1 VAGNA
6 NGNSSTRA
14 NGQNRVG
21 NTGVAGNGSN
31 YTAAN
36 GNTGVAGNGNTGV
49 VNNGNVNNGTVG
61 SGNVN
66 TGNVVAG
73 NDVDV
78 NVENGGWSGY
88 YGSGA
93 AYATGVA
100 VGATTTAAVAGST
113 YYSLPSSCPTY
124 VYGGVSYYS
133 CGGTWY
139 QQRYQGSSVTYVVV
153 SDPTK
158 K

>member
-1 VAGNA
+1 MRF
-6 NGNSSTRA
+6 TREVP
-14 NGQNRVG
+14 NPPRHLQSVHIRH
-21 NTGVAGNGSN
+21 SD
-31 YTAAN
+31 
-36 GNTGVAGNGNTGV
+36 
-49 VNNGNVNNGTVG
+49 VNNGNVG

-66 TGNVVAG
+66 TGNVAVG

-78 NVENGGWSGY
+78 NVGNGNGGWNGY
-88 YGSGA
+88 PYGTGA

-100 VGATTTAAVAGST
+100 VGATTTAVAVGTS
-113 YYSLPSSCPTY
+113 YYALPSSSCATY
-124 VYGGVSYYS
+124 VYGGASYYS

-139 QQRYQGSSVTYVVV
+139 QQRYAGSSVTYVVV